1 MRPPRV
7 ALGLILAATL
17 AHAIGHA
24 QAPAAGPTFDVVSI
38 KPSPPQTG
46 GPVFRINAM
55 TQRPDGGVTIA
66 YAERRELPSFD
77 LRLANRDGTVGP
89 GLTRSE
95 VDCEAVLD
103 PNARR
108 PCTFVNGLSG
118 ASGEATMA
126 TLASM
131 LRGPAGRV
139 VVNRTGLTGSF
150 RVSLTFEPVA
160 IPGLSTTAPSG
171 DPPSVFTAVREQL
184 GLRLDP
190 SRIERDVLVIDHIE
204 RPTEN

>member
-1 MRPPRV
+1 MRRDTPDWTVGKDGKPKQDRKYLGPPRS
-7 ALGLILAATL
+7 GAT
-17 AHAIGHA
+17 GVRNR
-24 QAPAAGPTFDVVSI
+24 AAGLQ
-38 KPSPPQTG
+38 PPVQ
-46 GPVFRINAM
+46 
-55 TQRPDGGVTIA
+55 
-66 YAERRELPSFD
+66 
-77 LRLANRDGTVGP
+77 
-89 GLTRSE
+89 
-95 VDCEAVLD
+95 
-103 PNARR
+103 